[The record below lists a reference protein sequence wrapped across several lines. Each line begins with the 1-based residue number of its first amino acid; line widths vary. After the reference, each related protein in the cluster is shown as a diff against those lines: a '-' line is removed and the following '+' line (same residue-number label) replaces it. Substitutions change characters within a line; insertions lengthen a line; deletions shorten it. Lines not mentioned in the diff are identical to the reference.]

1 MTTRFL
7 RLPRTYKR
15 LEGSTRI
22 VIPAGDYAED
32 DPALCGLFQ
41 YLLDTDHAEL
51 VRLPASNPDP
61 VKETKPTPP
70 KSKG

>member
-1 MTTRFL
+1 MEFL
-7 RLPRTYKR
+7 RLPRMYKSSR
-15 LEGSTRI
+15 GNQRI
-22 VIPAGDYAED
+22 QIPAGDYAED

-51 VRLPASNPDP
+51 VRLPSDTP
-61 VKETKPTPP
+61 VPAKETKPVPP

>member
-1 MTTRFL
+1 MATRFL

-32 DPALCGLFQ
+32 DSALCGQFQ

-51 VRLPASNPDP
+51 VQLPSPTDTE
-61 VKETKPTPP
+61 VKAGKPTPT
-70 KSKG
+70 KAKG